1 MSRFIRSKYQQYKR
15 DNEQL
20 STWLGRTAVNYGFQ
34 LANFLEAD
42 KYLDGGDGDAKPTAN
57 QLKNAK
63 KKAKAKARAKAKA
76 GGEQKQAQDGKS
88 EDQEGNDAASELGVK
103 MEKMNINDPPAPTS
117 ASTPIKGYLI
127 PTHLY
132 QPIAEHLVAC
142 SVRIP
147 VETMQLLDRCIKLRF
162 SCLKRFLSIPSASNE
177 GHAHFINVLTD
188 VYNIFAEYKN
198 QESTEETK
206 AYKSRSPSN
215 RFAELAVEEDEDVE
229 DLADIFL
236 PEPPRPP
243 TVSPAR
249 IRCMP
254 EPSREELLLRAL
266 AFFEDVHHIRDE
278 IIGVWER
285 YKSGKISLITAAVT
299 TNAALELLRKS
310 HEDVVKSILPK
321 FENSL
326 PSLLVILFNVLYSA
340 ITGTS
345 GIRIPPLWDEV
356 NESDIIATTIY
367 EHLLI
372 PISQEIHGVADL
384 FEHGSIPVSKPGYFG
399 QYDPSVDV
407 RQASFSRR
415 CHQSQIL
422 ICETYLEYLPL
433 IAFGDVISKHMLTPA
448 ADVQIDG
455 RPINIYFFDEM
466 AVEIDTFRQTE
477 TPSLL
482 LLIFGQIF
490 VDINLVLGTS
500 AAKALHHLR
509 DEADH
514 MLTTLE
520 RRTETEPAAHP
531 ITWPP
536 ENEEVIGSFKYELS
550 FWRSVSTASRVPGGR
565 SARKATIFERNPM
578 LCGLVLFRL
587 RIQYQDIGFK
597 LVNSF
602 ATLLS
607 TAHLVAACRLFGLMP
622 GASMPSWPDMD
633 LVLDIHGK
641 EDIFGGKYPDTI
653 DDSLVSWHY
662 MMGYSTE
669 TLGALRHVGTDS
681 PIPSYLRNRTR
692 DAKLKS
698 KSGAKRLRDHSQ
710 ILPIF
715 ANKYRSNSI
724 AGTTYDI
731 NILEK
736 LFQDIQADR
745 LDAGR
750 KGYRSSRNIK
760 IRRERKH
767 RSPKYSILQ
776 MISLLEAGLEAETAS
791 IRFDYV
797 SMHLRCFSILD
808 KVRLS
813 AHEYITSKVGP
824 DYLDNDSQLPY
835 VVGQILQFAAFSP
848 RAAAQNRIKREGR
861 DAVVIRSQRLM
872 EATQVLGNYLRE
884 TGEGDAEIKRMRNV

>member
-1 MSRFIRSKYQQYKR
+1 MLPYTR
-15 DNEQL
+15 
-20 STWLGRTAVNYGFQ
+20 
-34 LANFLEAD
+34 
-42 KYLDGGDGDAKPTAN
+42 
-57 QLKNAK
+57 
-63 KKAKAKARAKAKA
+63 
-76 GGEQKQAQDGKS
+76 
-88 EDQEGNDAASELGVK
+88 
-103 MEKMNINDPPAPTS
+103 
-117 ASTPIKGYLI
+117 
-127 PTHLY
+127 
-132 QPIAEHLVAC
+132 
-142 SVRIP
+142 
-147 VETMQLLDRCIKLRF
+147 LLDRCIKLRF

-198 QESTEETK
+198 QEFTEETK
-206 AYKSRSPSN
+206 AYKLRSPTN

-254 EPSREELLLRAL
+254 EPSREELLLGAL

-299 TNAALELLRKS
+299 TNAALEL
-310 HEDVVKSILPK
+310 
-321 FENSL
+321 
-326 PSLLVILFNVLYSA
+326 ILFNVLYSA
-340 ITGTS
+340 VTGTS

-356 NESDIIATTIY
+356 NERYTAS
-367 EHLLI
+367 H
-372 PISQEIHGVADL
+372 DL
-384 FEHGSIPVSKPGYFG
+384 FDHGSIPVSKPGYFG
-399 QYDPSVDV
+399 QYDSSVDV

-415 CHQSQIL
+415 CHQSQIF

-448 ADVQIDG
+448 AEVQIDG
-455 RPINIYFFDEM
+455 RPINIYLFDEM

-500 AAKALHHLR
+500 APKALHHLR
-509 DEADH
+509 TEANH
-514 MLTTLE
+514 MLATLE

-536 ENEEVIGSFKYELS
+536 ENEEVIGSFKYELN
-550 FWRSVSTASRVPGGR
+550 FWRSVSTASG
-565 SARKATIFERNPM
+565 
-578 LCGLVLFRL
+578 
-587 RIQYQDIGFK
+587 DIGFK

-633 LVLDIHGK
+633 LVFNIHGK
-641 EDIFGGKYPDTI
+641 EDIFGGKYPDNI

-669 TLGALRHVGTDS
+669 ALGALRHVGTDS

-692 DAKLKS
+692 DANLMS
-698 KSGAKRLRDHSQ
+698 RSGAKRLRDHSQ

-715 ANKYRSNSI
+715 ANKYRSAFI

-731 NILEK
+731 NILDK
-736 LFQDIQADR
+736 LFQDIQADQQ
-745 LDAGR
+745 DAGR
-750 KGYRSSRNIK
+750 TAYRSSRNVK
-760 IRRERKH
+760 VRRERNH

-791 IRFDYV
+791 IRFDYI

-813 AHEYITSKVGP
+813 AHDYITGKVGP

-835 VVGQILQFAAFSP
+835 VVGWILQLAAFSA
-848 RAAAQNRIKREGR
+848 RAAAQIGIKREGKGAF
-861 DAVVIRSQRLM
+861 DIRSQRLM
-872 EATQVLGNYLRE
+872 EATKVLGTYLRE
-884 TGEGDAEIKRMRNV
+884 TGEGDAEFKRMRNV